1 MASIMDEFISVLEEE
16 NKAYED
22 LAFIS
27 RKKTETIVYARVDE
41 LMKLTEQEQEIVGSI
56 MNLDKKRLKLREEMA
71 GILKVPVASL
81 TLLNMATILDKRPDE
96 KAKILNLREKIRL
109 TLIEVAKINKENE
122 ALLKQSL
129 EMLEYDMNLIRSTRQ
144 APTTANY
151 NKNAYS
157 TDTILPGGGFNV
169 TQ

>member
-22 LAFIS
+22 LSFIS
-27 RKKTETIVYARVDE
+27 RKKTETIIYAKIDE
-41 LMKLTEQEQEIVGSI
+41 LMKITEQEQEIMGKI
-56 MNLDKKRLKLREEMA
+56 LNLDKRRVKVREEMA
-71 GILKVPVASL
+71 GILKVPAKSL
-81 TLLNMATILDKRPDE
+81 TLLNMATILDKRPEE
-96 KAKILNLREKIRL
+96 KERILKLREDIRL
-109 TLIEVAKINKENE
+109 TLIEVARINKENE
-122 ALLKQSL
+122 MLLKQSL

-151 NKNAYS
+151 DKNAAS
-157 TDTILPGGGFNV
+157 TETILPGSGFNV